1 MLRNFMIMLHFI
13 YGFAMKNAFSFFVIS
28 LFLTMNSISYASNP
42 IPNKEKLNG
51 VKKQQDKP
59 KFRISERKVL
69 KNKEK
74 DEEVSNFSME
84 ELRVGAQRPLDDS
97 VIQYFK
103 SQCRYAFMSDR
114 EIIANR
120 CEVKKIAD

>member
-1 MLRNFMIMLHFI
+1 
-13 YGFAMKNAFSFFVIS
+13 
-28 LFLTMNSISYASNP
+28 MNSISYASNP
-42 IPNKEKLNG
+42 IPSNKEKLNG

-69 KNKEK
+69 KIKRKMKRLVIFLWRNYVLEHN
-74 DEEVSNFSME
+74 DLF
-84 ELRVGAQRPLDDS
+84 DDS

-120 CEVKKIAD
+120 CEVKNS

>member
-42 IPNKEKLNG
+42 IPSNKEKLNG

-74 DEEVSNFSME
+74 DEEVSNFS
-84 ELRVGAQRPLDDS
+84 
-97 VIQYFK
+97 
-103 SQCRYAFMSDR
+103 
-114 EIIANR
+114 
-120 CEVKKIAD
+120 